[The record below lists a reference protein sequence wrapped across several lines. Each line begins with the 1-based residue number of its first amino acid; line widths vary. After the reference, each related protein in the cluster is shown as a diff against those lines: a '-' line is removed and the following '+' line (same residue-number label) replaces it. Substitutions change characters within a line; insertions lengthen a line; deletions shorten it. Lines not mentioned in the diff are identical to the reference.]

1 LFEQVSSIEN
11 QYNAP
16 GVKIDEGDLIAVIL
30 DAAPEEHHAVLTLE
44 QRLRGDKLTLNDLET
59 AMNQFWRQRKTPKT
73 NDGNDTAEISLSA
86 FGGVCYNCKKKG
98 HKANKC
104 PDKEHKDGKGTR
116 PKGNGDKFNGKCNNC
131 GKVGHKEAKLL
142 GEGRK

>member
-1 LFEQVSSIEN
+1 
-11 QYNAP
+11 
-16 GVKIDEGDLIAVIL
+16 
-30 DAAPEEHHAVLTLE
+30 LE

-59 AMNQFWRQRKTPKT
+59 AMNQFWRQGKTPKT
-73 NDGNDTAEISLSA
+73 NDGNDAAEISLSA

-104 PDKEHKDGKGTR
+104 PDKEHKDEKGTR

-131 GKVGHKEAKLL
+131 GKVGHKEANCWEK
-142 GEGRK
+142 EEN